1 MKETMNKQ
9 IINEGLDYMD
19 MVYQVEPELS
29 VDEYAAKMGK
39 DSDIVTLA
47 FIVNSEA
54 AGNDLVDWFERGY
67 DWVLDAS
74 ISEGELS
81 PGKYLV
87 FVEMER
93 RSKTASR
100 IIELLEDLETLTG
113 LSLDDWSIEVEGEA
127 YGADKDKLK
136 EVIAISPHEYREEH
150 EDEDDEDEEVRLKE
164 LCSKI
169 LHGESEVGDLKKIVL
184 IIDKIL
190 PKFGIKIDID
200 ETIDQSKQTPLL
212 LASREGY
219 PDIVKFLIKNN
230 YLILKIFIYRKVLLK
245 FGIQLYIN

>member
-1 MKETMNKQ
+1 MKVTMNKQ

-54 AGNDLVDWFERGY
+54 AGDDLVDWFERGY

-113 LSLDDWSIEVEGEA
+113 LSLDDWSVEVDGETHE
-127 YGADKDKLK
+127 ADKDKLK
-136 EVIAISPHEYREEH
+136 ELITISPHEYREEH
-150 EDEDDEDEEVRLKE
+150 EEDGTE
-164 LCSKI
+164 LNEMRQRAGIEPIK
-169 LHGESEVGDLKKIVL
+169 
-184 IIDKIL
+184 
-190 PKFGIKIDID
+190 KFG
-200 ETIDQSKQTPLL
+200 E
-212 LASREGY
+212 
-219 PDIVKFLIKNN
+219 PDSE
-230 YLILKIFIYRKVLLK
+230 LKTFRAMAGL
-245 FGIQLYIN
+245 

>member
-1 MKETMNKQ
+1 MNKQ

-19 MVYQVEPELS
+19 MVYQIEPELS

-113 LSLDDWSIEVEGEA
+113 MSLADWSIEVDGET

-136 EVIAISPHEYREEH
+136 EVITISPHAYREEY
-150 EDEDDEDEEVRLKE
+150 EDENEEDGAE
-164 LCSKI
+164 LNEMRQRAGLEPTK
-169 LHGESEVGDLKKIVL
+169 
-184 IIDKIL
+184 
-190 PKFGIKIDID
+190 KFG
-200 ETIDQSKQTPLL
+200 E
-212 LASREGY
+212 
-219 PDIVKFLIKNN
+219 PDNE
-230 YLILKIFIYRKVLLK
+230 LKAFRAMAGL
-245 FGIQLYIN
+245 